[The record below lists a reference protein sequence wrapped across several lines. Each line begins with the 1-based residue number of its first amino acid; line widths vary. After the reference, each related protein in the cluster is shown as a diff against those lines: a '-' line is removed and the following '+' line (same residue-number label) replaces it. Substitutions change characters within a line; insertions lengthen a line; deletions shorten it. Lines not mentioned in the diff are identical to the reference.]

1 MLRALALLLLLANL
15 GLWAY
20 TQGHLAPLGLAPF
33 EAREPERLAQ
43 QVAPQTLRVL
53 NAPAPAQAGIAAPA
67 LPTPAAAVAAAPAA
81 ADANGPGPLA
91 AQASP
96 AAPAGPPAAAP
107 PSAPAAA
114 PAAAAPTPR
123 PPTEPAVPAPAAPG
137 TGPGP
142 ATACWQASGLT
153 GPQAALVRA
162 ALEPKAELQGRWSL
176 NEIRLAPRWLVYI
189 GPLAS
194 ERALQQRRSELI
206 LAQIEHRSLAAPLA
220 PGLALGTFSSRER
233 AETALAQARRQG
245 VRDARVLQE
254 RPETISHTLVLSG
267 LSAAQ
272 LRQIE
277 AMAILPPR
285 ALQDCP

>member
-1 MLRALALLLLLANL
+1 MLRTLALLLLLANL

-53 NAPAPAQAGIAAPA
+53 NAPVPAKPSAAAPA
-67 LPTPAAAVAAAPAA
+67 LPEPAEAVAAGLGPLAAEAAPAA
-81 ADANGPGPLA
+81 A
-91 AQASP
+91 
-96 AAPAGPPAAAP
+96 
-107 PSAPAAA
+107 SAPA
-114 PAAAAPTPR
+114 PRLETEPAAPTPEAAPEAPR
-123 PPTEPAVPAPAAPG
+123 PGLATATAPPG

-142 ATACWQASGLT
+142 ATACWQARGLS

-162 ALEPKAELQGRWSL
+162 ALEPKADLQGRWNL
-176 NEIRLAPRWLVYI
+176 AETRLPPRWLVYI
-189 GPLAS
+189 GPMAS
-194 ERALQQRRSELI
+194 ERALQQRRAELT
-206 LAQIEHRSLAAPLA
+206 LAEIEHRSVAAPLA

-233 AETALAQARRQG
+233 AEVALAQARREG

-254 RPETISHTLVLSG
+254 RPETISHTLVLSAV
-267 LSAAQ
+267 SAAQ

-285 ALQDCP
+285 VLQACP

>member
-1 MLRALALLLLLANL
+1 VLRTLALLLLLANL

-53 NAPAPAQAGIAAPA
+53 NAPVPAPASAFAEPAAAAPA
-67 LPTPAAAVAAAPAA
+67 LPVPAQAAAARLGPLAAEATPAAASAPA
-81 ADANGPGPLA
+81 PRLETE
-91 AQASP
+91 P
-96 AAPAGPPAAAP
+96 AAPTPAAAP
-107 PSAPAAA
+107 EA
-114 PAAAAPTPR
+114 PR
-123 PPTEPAVPAPAAPG
+123 PGLATATAPPG

-142 ATACWQASGLT
+142 ATACWQARGLS

-162 ALEPKAELQGRWSL
+162 ALEPKADLQGRWNL
-176 NEIRLAPRWLVYI
+176 AETRLPPRWLVYI
-189 GPLAS
+189 GPMAS
-194 ERALQQRRSELI
+194 ERALQQRRAELT
-206 LAQIEHRSLAAPLA
+206 LAEIEHRSVAAPLA

-233 AETALAQARRQG
+233 AEVALAQARREG

-254 RPETISHTLVLSG
+254 RPETISHTLVLSAV
-267 LSAAQ
+267 SAAQ

-285 ALQDCP
+285 VLQACP

>member
-1 MLRALALLLLLANL
+1 MLRTLALLLLLANL

-53 NAPAPAQAGIAAPA
+53 NAPVPATAGTAAPAEPAATAPA
-67 LPTPAAAVAAAPAA
+67 LPALPAPAEAAAAETSFAAPIET
-81 ADANGPGPLA
+81 
-91 AQASP
+91 
-96 AAPAGPPAAAP
+96 
-107 PSAPAAA
+107 
-114 PAAAAPTPR
+114 PAAAAPDALATAPEAQR
-123 PPTEPAVPAPAAPG
+123 PAPATAAPG
-137 TGPGP
+137 TGPGTGP
-142 ATACWQASGLT
+142 ATACWQARGLS

-162 ALEPKAELQGRWSL
+162 ALEPKAELQGRWNL
-176 NEIRLAPRWLVYI
+176 NETRLPPRWLVYI
-189 GPLAS
+189 GPIAS
-194 ERALQQRRSELI
+194 ERALQQRRAELS
-206 LAQIEHRSLAAPLA
+206 LAQIEHRSVAPPLA

-233 AETALAQARRQG
+233 AQVALAQARREG

-254 RPETISHTLVLSG
+254 RPETISHTLVLSAV
-267 LSAAQ
+267 SVVQ

-285 ALQDCP
+285 ALQACP